1 MDPKSGEK
9 TDWSEGLSML
19 SGGKNIFFYD
29 LSAYAMDDFNKFGDG
44 VVQYQFVV
52 YNKAQ
57 AVIGRS
63 EVYGDLAFQACG
75 KPAGVA
81 NTPTPKNPLVGP

>member
-1 MDPKSGEK
+1 
-9 TDWSEGLSML
+9 ML
-19 SGGKNIFFYD
+19 SGGKNKFFYD
-29 LSAYAMDDFNKFGDG
+29 LPAYAMDDFNKFEDG

-75 KPAGVA
+75 NPVGAA
-81 NTPTPKNPLVGP
+81 STPTPRNPLVGPN